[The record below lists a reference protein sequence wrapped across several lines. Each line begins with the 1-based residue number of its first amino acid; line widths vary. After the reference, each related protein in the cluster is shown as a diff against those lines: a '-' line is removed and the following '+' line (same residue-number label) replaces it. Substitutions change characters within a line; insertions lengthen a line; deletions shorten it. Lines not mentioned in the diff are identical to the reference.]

1 MAYESLITETT
12 DFIQARLIHSKKKFE
27 ILYSSTRDLQRKS
40 ELLKTIDEI
49 DRDLKKLHAGVLQ
62 DNDLKKYEIAPQD
75 LQNYLDNVNKP
86 KKSAYRILRNIIV
99 EKLNT
104 NSSNIE
110 INSIW
115 TYLNYFGKEYLG
127 LLSEQ
132 NLRLDYGHAYQRDKF
147 YTYYTQTVRVLE
159 EYGKTLDQIEAA
171 NSSNNRDYKD
181 RLIKVQ
187 GKEYRD
193 VIMKT
198 GQFLH
203 AIRAFIEDILESE
216 KTGEKNLLEPDK
228 IVEIKG
234 ENSSIEGLPA
244 KKALMDLYDFIK
256 EFIDYLKIPDLKKIE
271 EEDLHK

>member
-12 DFIQARLIHSKKKFE
+12 DFIQAKLIHSKKKFE
-27 ILYSSTRDLQRKS
+27 ILYSSSRELQKKS
-40 ELLKTIDEI
+40 EILKTIDEI
-49 DRDLKKLHAGVLQ
+49 DRDLKKLRAGVLQ
-62 DNDLKKYEIAPQD
+62 DEDLKKYEISPQD
-75 LQNYLDNVNKP
+75 LQNYLDNIDKP
-86 KKSAYRILRNIIV
+86 KTSAYRILRNIIT
-99 EKLNT
+99 EKLNNNST
-104 NSSNIE
+104 NKE

-132 NLRLDYGHAYQRDKF
+132 NLRLDYGHAFQRDKF
-147 YTYYTQTVRVLE
+147 FTHYTQTVRVLE

-171 NSSNNRDYKD
+171 NASKNRDYKD

-193 VIMKT
+193 VILKT

-203 AIRAFIEDILESE
+203 YIQAFIEDILESE
-216 KTGEKNLLEPDK
+216 KTSERVLLEPDK

-234 ENSSIEGLPA
+234 ENSCIEGLPA

-256 EFIDYLKIPDLKKIE
+256 EFIDFIKIPDLKKID
-271 EEDLHK
+271 EEDQNK